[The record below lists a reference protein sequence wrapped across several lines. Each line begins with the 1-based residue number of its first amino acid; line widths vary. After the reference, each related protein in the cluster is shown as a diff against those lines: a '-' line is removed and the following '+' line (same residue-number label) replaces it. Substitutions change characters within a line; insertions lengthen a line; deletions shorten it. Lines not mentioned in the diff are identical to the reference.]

1 MQDQANVTMHLK
13 DHMTYPA
20 NKAQLVAACNNLS
33 DFSEE
38 DKRAF
43 AEKLPEGTYNSV
55 DEVIQALGLQETPS
69 AA

>member
-1 MQDQANVTMHLK
+1 MQDQTNAMAHLRE
-13 DHMTYPA
+13 HMTYPA

-38 DKRAF
+38 DKKSF
-43 AEKLPEGTYNSV
+43 AAKLPEGTYNSAE
-55 DEVIQALGLQETPS
+55 EVAAAIGLKP